1 MNPAAV
7 PAGNP
12 HKRRQEMDG
21 LLPHLEWLA
30 TRISD
35 DGWGHMSSDL
45 IASIHSFPPEWT
57 IVMRRMA
64 MAYEQVH
71 REARGDLPTVDDSS
85 EEDDDTKSDDG
96 SESD

>member
-30 TRISD
+30 TGVSNDHWQHLRND
-35 DGWGHMSSDL
+35 V
-45 IASIHSFPPEWT
+45 IASIHSFPLDWSA
-57 IVMRRMA
+57 VMRRIA
-64 MAYEQVH
+64 VAC
-71 REARGDLPTVDDSS
+71 D
-85 EEDDDTKSDDG
+85 
-96 SESD
+96 